1 MKELV
6 KAKTGFLYYEEV
18 CVQFGKTSMDSL
30 KLIAKNLIH
39 LRPTKR
45 FSYDLLYQKAIIT
58 AETPCGLIAMKR
70 VLMELERIKD
80 LKRKKS

>member
-1 MKELV
+1 MH
-6 KAKTGFLYYEEV
+6 A
-18 CVQFGKTSMDSL
+18 FGKTSVDS
-30 KLIAKNLIH
+30 LIAKNLIH

-45 FSYDLLYQKAIIT
+45 FSYNLLYQKEGEAVIT

-80 LKRKKS
+80 LKRNKS